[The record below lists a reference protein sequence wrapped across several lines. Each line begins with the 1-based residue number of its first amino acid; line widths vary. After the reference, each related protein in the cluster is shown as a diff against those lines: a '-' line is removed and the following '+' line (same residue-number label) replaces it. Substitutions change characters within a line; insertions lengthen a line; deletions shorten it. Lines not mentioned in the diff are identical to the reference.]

1 LRKAVI
7 LCSKA
12 GYSVKPNKHMEL
24 LVLFIIG
31 LLIAIIVLPFVA
43 LAKANSAK
51 RGVDDL
57 AARLESLEN
66 EVHSLRQHTVTA
78 PKFEAA
84 VIAVEAMPSPLPI
97 ATPIPIVQERK
108 SEPPPIPERFTKE
121 AVPRIATPPKPP
133 INW

>member
-1 LRKAVI
+1 
-7 LCSKA
+7 
-12 GYSVKPNKHMEL
+12 
-24 LVLFIIG
+24 IIG
-31 LLIAIIVLPFVA
+31 LLIAMIVLPFVA

-108 SEPPPIPERFTKE
+108 SEQPPIPHELAKAT
-121 AVPRIATPPKPP
+121 VSQIAATRRQTD
-133 INW
+133 